1 MSTNSSTNKIFAIL
15 TTITILFTSCVK
27 EIDEYQAPIDNNT
40 IASNINELQVPGNF
54 NFTTDR
60 ICQINIELKGNDNSP
75 LSFVKI
81 RILDDL
87 VDKNGKTIFTGI
99 SDQNGIITGSAR
111 ISNNISQV
119 VICCDYV
126 GIPNNVFTN
135 LSGNSISLTLGGINP
150 QKIHNSNT
158 NSKEVSIG
166 NHRVTATPNKV
177 YLGSWDN
184 EGVPAYLSNQR
195 DIVSSDL
202 LSRINSSLP
211 EYQSVPLNHS
221 DYLSSNTNNS
231 TLITQQADVWMTFIH
246 EGAGNRNSIGYY
258 AYNKNNPPQTTA
270 DISNIKIAFPN
281 FSYRNSGGGLVCG
294 DKVYLGSFGPD
305 TIIGF
310 VLLAN
315 AFDNI
320 SFSVG
325 NGFNQFYSISNL
337 NPESNP
343 NLQKHNVA
351 LWDNPSQKLIIG
363 FEDLNRNGGDNDFN
377 DAIFSISSNPS
388 TAIST
393 TQTLNTTSA
402 TDTDGDGVNNNI
414 DDYPNDPNLAY
425 NTYYPSSTTFG
436 HLAFEDLWPYKGDY
450 DMNDLI
456 VGYKYILVK
465 NAASEVVSIQTSLYV
480 KAAGGSYQN
489 GFGFELP
496 ISPNDISMVIGQNL
510 QEGYINLNSNA
521 TEAGQNKAVIIAFD
535 NATNLA
541 PRPNGFY
548 INTQQGSPVV
558 ISDTIK
564 VSVWLSHPISSSI
577 IGNAPFNPFIICNKS
592 RGHEIHLANNPPTT
606 LADQSLFNTGNDK
619 TNIALGRYYLSDKN
633 IPWALNI
640 PGEYPIVLEKSEIID
655 AYLKFQPWC
664 QSGGTQYNDW
674 YEDLPGYRNNSQL
687 LFR

>member
-1 MSTNSSTNKIFAIL
+1 MLTYSKLVKIPNLLVVISL
-15 TTITILFTSCVK
+15 LFSSCVK
-27 EIDEYQAPIDNNT
+27 EIDEYQVPINNT
-40 IASNINELQVPGNF
+40 IVSNINDLQIPGNF

-60 ICQINIELKGNDNSP
+60 ICQINLELKGNDNLP
-75 LSFVKI
+75 LPFVKV
-81 RILDDL
+81 RILDNSL
-87 VDKNGKTIFTGI
+87 ENNGKTIFTGI
-99 SDQNGIITGSAR
+99 SDQNGVVTGSAR
-111 ISNNISQV
+111 IAKNISQV
-119 VICCDYV
+119 SVCCDYI
-126 GIPNNVFTN
+126 GLPNNIVTN
-135 LSGNSISLTLGGINP
+135 LSGNSISLSLGGKNP
-150 QKIHNSNT
+150 LKLHNSIPP
-158 NSKEVSIG
+158 SKITSSI
-166 NHRVTATPNKV
+166 NNRNASTPNKV
-177 YLGSWDN
+177 YIGSWDN
-184 EGVPAYLSNQR
+184 EGVPSYLDNQR
-195 DIVSSDL
+195 DIISSDM

-221 DYLSSNTNNS
+221 NYLASNTNNS
-231 TLITQQADVWMTFIH
+231 ALITQQADVWMTFIH

-258 AYNKNNPPQTTA
+258 AYNKNNPPQSVG
-270 DISNIKIAFPN
+270 DITNIKIVFPN
-281 FSYRNSGGGLVCG
+281 FSYRNSGGGMVSG

-310 VLLAN
+310 VLLSN
-315 AFDNI
+315 AFDI
-320 SFSVG
+320 TSSSVG
-325 NGFNQFYSISNL
+325 NGSNQFYSISGL
-337 NPESNP
+337 NPETNP
-343 NLQKHNVA
+343 SLQKHNVA
-351 LWDNPSQKLIIG
+351 LWDYPTQKLIIG

-377 DAIFSISSNPS
+377 DAIFSVSTYPS
-388 TAIST
+388 TALST
-393 TQTLNTTSA
+393 TSTLNTSSA
-402 TDTDGDGVNNNI
+402 IDTDGDGVNNNF
-414 DDYPNDPNLAY
+414 DDYPNDPNLAF
-425 NTYYPSSTTFG
+425 NTYYPSSSTFG
-436 HLAFEDLWPYKGDY
+436 HIAFEDLWPFKGDY

-465 NAASEVVSIQTSLYV
+465 NASSDVVSIQTSVYV

-489 GFGFELP
+489 GFGIELP
-496 ISPNDISMVIGQNL
+496 ISPSDVSMVIGENL

-521 TEAGQNKAVIIAFD
+521 TEAGQNKAVIIPFD

-541 PRPNGFY
+541 PRPVGYY

-564 VSVWLSHPISSSI
+564 VSVWLTHPIPSSV
-577 IGNAPFNPFIICNKS
+577 IGDAPFNPFLICNKN

-606 LADQSLFNTGNDK
+606 LADQSLFNTGNDR

-674 YEDLPGYRNNSQL
+674 YQDLPGYRNNSQL

>member
-1 MSTNSSTNKIFAIL
+1 MPSKLSSNKILAIL
-15 TTITILFTSCVK
+15 TTISVFFTSCVK
-27 EIDEYQAPIDNNT
+27 EIDEYQAPNNSNT
-40 IASNINELQVPGNF
+40 IVSNINDLQIPGNF

-60 ICQINIELKGNDNSP
+60 ICQINLELKGNDNLP
-75 LSFVKI
+75 LPFVKV
-81 RILDDL
+81 RILDNSL
-87 VDKNGKTIFTGI
+87 ENNGKTIFTGI
-99 SDQNGIITGSAR
+99 SDQNGVVTGSAR
-111 ISNNISQV
+111 IAKNISQV
-119 VICCDYV
+119 SVCCDYI
-126 GIPNNVFTN
+126 GLPNNIVTN
-135 LSGNSISLTLGGINP
+135 LSGNSISLSLGGKNP
-150 QKIHNSNT
+150 LKLHNSIPP
-158 NSKEVSIG
+158 SKITSLI
-166 NHRVTATPNKV
+166 NNRNASTPNKV
-177 YLGSWDN
+177 YIGSWDN
-184 EGVPAYLSNQR
+184 EGVPSYLDNQR
-195 DIVSSDL
+195 DIISSDM

-221 DYLSSNTNNS
+221 NYLASNTNNS
-231 TLITQQADVWMTFIH
+231 ALITQQADVWMTFIH

-258 AYNKNNPPQTTA
+258 AYNKNNPPQTVG
-270 DISNIKIAFPN
+270 DITNIKIVFPN
-281 FSYRNSGGGLVCG
+281 FSYRNSGGGMVSG

-310 VLLAN
+310 VLLSN
-315 AFDNI
+315 AFDI
-320 SFSVG
+320 TSSSVG
-325 NGFNQFYSISNL
+325 NGSNQFYSISGL
-337 NPESNP
+337 NPETNP
-343 NLQKHNVA
+343 SLQKHNVA
-351 LWDNPSQKLIIG
+351 LWDYPTQKLIIG

-377 DAIFSISSNPS
+377 DAIFSVSTYPS
-388 TAIST
+388 TALST
-393 TQTLNTTSA
+393 TSTLNTSSA
-402 TDTDGDGVNNNI
+402 IDTDGDGVNNNF
-414 DDYPNDPNLAY
+414 DDYPNDPNLAF
-425 NTYYPSSTTFG
+425 NTYYPSSSTFG
-436 HLAFEDLWPYKGDY
+436 HIAFEDLWPFKGDY

-465 NAASEVVSIQTSLYV
+465 NASSEVVSIQTSVYV

-489 GFGFELP
+489 GFGIELP
-496 ISPNDISMVIGQNL
+496 ISPSDVSMVIGENL

-521 TEAGQNKAVIIAFD
+521 TEAGQNKAVIIPFD

-541 PRPNGFY
+541 PRPVGYY

-564 VSVWLSHPISSSI
+564 VSVWLTHPIPSSV
-577 IGNAPFNPFIICNKS
+577 IGDAPFNPFLICNKN

-606 LADQSLFNTGNDK
+606 LADQSLFNTGNDR

-674 YEDLPGYRNNSQL
+674 YQDLPGYRNNSQL

>member
-1 MSTNSSTNKIFAIL
+1 MLTYSKLVKIPNLLVVISL
-15 TTITILFTSCVK
+15 LFSSCVK
-27 EIDEYQAPIDNNT
+27 EIDEYQVPINNT
-40 IASNINELQVPGNF
+40 IVSNINDLQIPGNF

-60 ICQINIELKGNDNSP
+60 ICQINLELKGNDNLP
-75 LSFVKI
+75 LPFVKV
-81 RILDDL
+81 RILDNSL
-87 VDKNGKTIFTGI
+87 ENNGKTIFTGI
-99 SDQNGIITGSAR
+99 SDQNGVVTGSAR
-111 ISNNISQV
+111 IAKNISQV
-119 VICCDYV
+119 SVCCDYI
-126 GIPNNVFTN
+126 GLPNNIVTN
-135 LSGNSISLTLGGINP
+135 LSGNSISLSLGGKNP
-150 QKIHNSNT
+150 LKLHNSIPP
-158 NSKEVSIG
+158 SKITSLI
-166 NHRVTATPNKV
+166 NNRNASTPNKV
-177 YLGSWDN
+177 YIGSWDN
-184 EGVPAYLSNQR
+184 EGVPSYLDNQR
-195 DIVSSDL
+195 DIISSDM

-221 DYLSSNTNNS
+221 NYLASNTNNS
-231 TLITQQADVWMTFIH
+231 ALITQQADVWMTFIH

-258 AYNKNNPPQTTA
+258 AYNKNNPPQSVG
-270 DISNIKIAFPN
+270 DITNIKIVFPN
-281 FSYRNSGGGLVCG
+281 FSYRNSGGGMVSG

-310 VLLAN
+310 VLLSN
-315 AFDNI
+315 AFDI
-320 SFSVG
+320 TSSSVG
-325 NGFNQFYSISNL
+325 NGSNQFYSISGL
-337 NPESNP
+337 NPETNP
-343 NLQKHNVA
+343 SLQKHNVA
-351 LWDNPSQKLIIG
+351 LWDYPTQKLIIG

-377 DAIFSISSNPS
+377 DAIFSVSTYPS
-388 TAIST
+388 TALST
-393 TQTLNTTSA
+393 TSTLNTSSA
-402 TDTDGDGVNNNI
+402 IDTDGDGVNNNI
-414 DDYPNDPNLAY
+414 DDYPNDPNLAF
-425 NTYYPSSTTFG
+425 NTYYPSSSTFG
-436 HLAFEDLWPYKGDY
+436 HIAFEDLWPFKGDY

-465 NAASEVVSIQTSLYV
+465 NASSDVVSIQTSVYV

-489 GFGFELP
+489 GFGIELP
-496 ISPNDISMVIGQNL
+496 ISPSDVSMVIGENL

-521 TEAGQNKAVIIAFD
+521 TEAGQNKAVIIPFD

-541 PRPNGFY
+541 PRPVGYY

-564 VSVWLSHPISSSI
+564 VSVWLTHPIPSSV
-577 IGNAPFNPFIICNKS
+577 IGDAPFNPFLICNKN

-606 LADQSLFNTGNDK
+606 LADQSLFNTGNDR

-674 YEDLPGYRNNSQL
+674 YQDLPGYRNNSQL

>member
-1 MSTNSSTNKIFAIL
+1 MPSKLSSNKILAIL
-15 TTITILFTSCVK
+15 TTISVFFTSCVK
-27 EIDEYQAPIDNNT
+27 EIDEYQAPNNSNT
-40 IASNINELQVPGNF
+40 IVSNINDLQIPGNF

-60 ICQINIELKGNDNSP
+60 ICQINLELKGNDNLP
-75 LSFVKI
+75 LPFVKV
-81 RILDDL
+81 RILDNSL
-87 VDKNGKTIFTGI
+87 ENNGKTIFTGI
-99 SDQNGIITGSAR
+99 SDQNGVVTGSAR
-111 ISNNISQV
+111 IAKNISQV
-119 VICCDYV
+119 SVCCDYI
-126 GIPNNVFTN
+126 GLPNNIVTN
-135 LSGNSISLTLGGINP
+135 LSGNSISLSLGGKNP
-150 QKIHNSNT
+150 LKLHNSIPP
-158 NSKEVSIG
+158 SKITSSI
-166 NHRVTATPNKV
+166 NNRNASTPNKV
-177 YLGSWDN
+177 YIGSWDN
-184 EGVPAYLSNQR
+184 EGVPSYLDNQR
-195 DIVSSDL
+195 DIISSDM

-221 DYLSSNTNNS
+221 NYLASNTNNS
-231 TLITQQADVWMTFIH
+231 ALITQQADVWMTFIH

-258 AYNKNNPPQTTA
+258 AYNKNNPPQSVG
-270 DISNIKIAFPN
+270 DITNIKIVFPN
-281 FSYRNSGGGLVCG
+281 FSYRNSGGGMVSG

-310 VLLAN
+310 VLLSN
-315 AFDNI
+315 AFDI
-320 SFSVG
+320 TSSSVG
-325 NGFNQFYSISNL
+325 NGSNQFYSISGL
-337 NPESNP
+337 NPETNP
-343 NLQKHNVA
+343 SLQKHNVA
-351 LWDNPSQKLIIG
+351 LWDYPTQKLIIG

-377 DAIFSISSNPS
+377 DAIFSVSTYPS
-388 TAIST
+388 TALST
-393 TQTLNTTSA
+393 TSTLNTSSA
-402 TDTDGDGVNNNI
+402 IDTDGDGVNNNI
-414 DDYPNDPNLAY
+414 DDYPNDPNLAF
-425 NTYYPSSTTFG
+425 NTYYPSSSTFG
-436 HLAFEDLWPYKGDY
+436 HIAFEDLWPFKGDY

-465 NAASEVVSIQTSLYV
+465 NASSEVVSIQTSVYV

-489 GFGFELP
+489 GFGIELP
-496 ISPNDISMVIGQNL
+496 ISPSDVSMVIGENL

-521 TEAGQNKAVIIAFD
+521 TEAGQNKAVIIPFD

-541 PRPNGFY
+541 PRPVGYY

-564 VSVWLSHPISSSI
+564 VSVWLTHPIPSSV
-577 IGNAPFNPFIICNKS
+577 IGDAPFNPFLICNKN

-606 LADQSLFNTGNDK
+606 LADQSLFNTGNDR

-674 YEDLPGYRNNSQL
+674 YQDLPGYRNNSQL